1 MIVADRAFKRRAEIV
16 GKVAAA
22 YILRDVA
29 EFASSQQPEHPT

>member
-1 MIVADRAFKRRAEIV
+1 MIVADRACKRRPEIV

-29 EFASSQQPEHPT
+29 GFASSQQREQPT